1 MEGSGFTVGDILKA
15 LDAMTGGRLVKGP
28 KDTCGG
34 NPFVVTKTSGIPG
47 KAVTELPGLVWG
59 QPDRPV
65 RRLAVLMTLTEN
77 DIELAAATGVDCLL
91 AHHPVAD
98 AANSGGV
105 TLKNYLDLYGLS
117 VIELHEAFHGLHPGI
132 AWLHGH
138 RAVEVD
144 IRWGGIPGNIVY
156 FGETLPGVDTL
167 KDMLERLDALM
178 DLSTECRVLEAE
190 RALRNCP
197 DILDA
202 CVSSKGCILLGKEEN
217 SVRKVIHI
225 FPHTGFSPEHL
236 EEAVKAH
243 PGTDTVLATI
253 SRSRP
258 ESRLVKKA
266 AELGLNFV
274 CGNSHSLEI
283 LENGLPL
290 AWGLSMMLPGLDI
303 RLFRER
309 VTSFPLEAAGSAR
322 SREYGK
328 SMAARYLVPSQSPE
342 R

>member
-1 MEGSGFTVGDILKA
+1 MDSAITVGHVLEA
-15 LDAMTGGRLVKGP
+15 LDTMTGGRLVKGP
-28 KDTCGG
+28 KDMAGG

-59 QPDRPV
+59 KTEMPV

-77 DIELAAATGVDCLL
+77 DIELAAATGVDCLV

-138 RAVEVD
+138 EAREVN

-156 FGETLPGVDTL
+156 FGETLPEVKTL
-167 KDMLERLDALM
+167 GDMLRRLNALM

-190 RALRNCP
+190 RTLRNCP
-197 DILDA
+197 DLMDA
-202 CVSSKGCILLGKEEN
+202 CVSSQGCILLGTEGTP
-217 SVRKVIHI
+217 VRKVLHI

-236 EEAVKAH
+236 EEAMKAH
-243 PGTDTVLATI
+243 PETDTVLATI

-258 ESRLVKKA
+258 ASRLVEKA
-266 AELGLNFV
+266 AAMGLNFI
-274 CGNSHSLEI
+274 CGNSHSMEI

-309 VTSFPLEAAGSAR
+309 VTSFPLESAGSGF

-328 SMAARYLVPSQSPE
+328 SMAARYLVPSKP
-342 R
+342 

>member
-1 MEGSGFTVGDILKA
+1 MGSGITVSHILQA
-15 LDAMTGGRLVKGP
+15 LDTMTGGRLVKGP
-28 KDTCGG
+28 EDTCGG

-47 KAVTELPGLVWG
+47 KAVTETPGLVWG
-59 QPDRPV
+59 KPGMPV

-117 VIELHEAFHGLHPGI
+117 LIELHEAFHGLHPGI

-138 RAVEVD
+138 QPREVN
-144 IRWGGIPGNIVY
+144 IRWGGSPGNIVY
-156 FGETLPGVDTL
+156 FGEALPEVKTLG
-167 KDMLERLDALM
+167 DMLERLNTIM
-178 DLSTECRVLEAE
+178 DLSMECRVLEAE
-190 RALRNCP
+190 RVLRDCP
-197 DILDA
+197 VLMDA
-202 CVSSKGCILLGKEEN
+202 CVSSQGCILVGREEKP
-217 SVRKVIHI
+217 VKHVLHI
-225 FPHTGFSPEHL
+225 FPHTGFSVENL

-243 PGTDTVLATI
+243 PETDTVLATI
-253 SRSRP
+253 SKSRP
-258 ESRLVKKA
+258 ESRLVGRA
-266 AELGLNFV
+266 SELGLNFI

-283 LENGLPL
+283 FENGLPL

-309 VTSFPLEAAGSAR
+309 VTSMPLESAGSSIA
-322 SREYGK
+322 REYGK
-328 SMAARYLVPSQSPE
+328 SMAVRYLVPSKS
-342 R
+342 